1 MDRKAWI
8 VIIICAIGMAVN
20 WHFSQLNL
28 QAQAEIAKQAA
39 AAKAAAQPEAPATAS
54 KDAASITATPPGTT
68 PPAATASQPEQ
79 THRLTIGS
87 VTYEFSTLG
96 GGIKTATLA
105 DHDGVILNQ
114 YAKSL
119 TRHEPVGA
127 LRREATALDS
137 TTYQITAKD
146 DTSVTLE
153 GTTTDGLKIKKVFS
167 ASTGETS
174 DPHLLNL
181 EITLSNSGTNPF
193 QSSELYLYTGTA
205 ASLSPDELLKP
216 GFFWNNAGDADT
228 KDSNAFAGG
237 WFSEEKT
244 EFRESYTRLRFGGV
258 MSRFFATIVSHTA
271 TPDEPGKLWASRFLI
286 DHSKDKFSTLKA
298 SASDFAVEAAISLPP
313 IDLAPGANVTK
324 KYEIFLGPKEYQRLK
339 AIEGQR
345 SFVMFYGWFTPISKL
360 LTNIMNWFHGL
371 SGNWGIAIILMT
383 LLIRIVIWPL
393 QAKSQYAMKRMGLVA
408 PLMKELQEKY
418 KDDPAKQQQ
427 EMMKLYRDY
436 GVNPL
441 GGCLPMF
448 LQIPI
453 FFGFFRV
460 LQNAAELRGQDFLW
474 VTDLSMPDTV
484 TQWAGFDVNPLP
496 IIMGITMFL
505 QMKVTPQPATADKMQ
520 QRIFMLMPFMFLF
533 FCYSFASALALYWT
547 TQNIFSIFQTYIMKL
562 YMPEPKLQK
571 VERKPKAGPPPK
583 NPFFN
588 PMGNKSD
595 EAPKDKKNKP
605 PRLGG

>member
-8 VIIICAIGMAVN
+8 IVILCAVGMAVN

-39 AAKAAAQPEAPATAS
+39 AAKAAAQPAETAQAQAPA
-54 KDAASITATPPGTT
+54 AAAAI
-68 PPAATASQPEQ
+68 ATAPNAPALPAGQPEQ
-79 THRLTIGS
+79 THTLKIGGVS
-87 VTYEFSTLG
+87 YEFSTLG
-96 GGIKTATLA
+96 GGIKTAALD
-105 DHDGVILNQ
+105 DHDGVILNRHS
-114 YAKSL
+114 KS
-119 TRHEPVGA
+119 TNRHEPVGA
-127 LRREATALDS
+127 LRREATALDAA
-137 TTYQITAKD
+137 TYTITAKD
-146 DTSVTLE
+146 ETSITLE
-153 GTTTDGLKIKKVFS
+153 GVTPDGLTVKKVFS
-167 ASTGETS
+167 ASKGETS
-174 DPHLLNL
+174 DPHLLDL
-181 EITLSNSGTNPF
+181 EITLANAGTAPF
-193 QSSELYLYTGTA
+193 QSSELYLYAGTA
-205 ASLSPDELLKP
+205 ASLRPDELLKP

-228 KDSNAFAGG
+228 KDSNYFSGG
-237 WFSEEKT
+237 WFSSEKT

-258 MSRFFATIVSHTA
+258 MSRFFANIISHNA
-271 TPDEPGKLWASRFLI
+271 TPDEPGKVWASRFLI
-286 DHSKDKFSTLKA
+286 DHSKDEFSTLEA
-298 SASDFAVEAAISLPP
+298 STSDFAVEAAVSLPQV
-313 IDLAPGANVTK
+313 DLAPGAAVTH
-324 KYEIFLGPKEYQRLK
+324 KYEIYLGPKEYQRLK
-339 AIEGQR
+339 ATEGQR

-408 PLMKELQEKY
+408 PLMKELQEKH

-460 LQNAAELRGQDFLW
+460 LQNAAELRGQHFLW
-474 VTDLSMPDTV
+474 VQDLSMPDTI
-484 TQWAGFDVNPLP
+484 TQWFGFDVNPLP

-505 QMKVTPQPATADKMQ
+505 QMKVTPQPATVDKMQ

-533 FCYSFASALALYWT
+533 FCYSFAAALALYWT

-571 VERKPKAGPPPK
+571 VERAPKPGPPSK

-588 PMGNKSD
+588 PMGNKS
-595 EAPKDKKNKP
+595 ESPKDKKNKP